1 MGANGLMPCDRRLIP
16 FTRLDPARSRNQ
28 GGSGLGLPIEQA
40 IARRHQT
47 VIQVHSKPGS
57 GSCFSVEIQAADAGD
72 HQR

>member
-1 MGANGLMPCDRRLIP
+1 MPCDRRLIP

-28 GGSGLGLPIEQA
+28 GGSGLGLPIAQA
-40 IARRHQT
+40 IARRHQA

-57 GSCFSVEIQAADAGD
+57 GSCFSVEIQAADASD